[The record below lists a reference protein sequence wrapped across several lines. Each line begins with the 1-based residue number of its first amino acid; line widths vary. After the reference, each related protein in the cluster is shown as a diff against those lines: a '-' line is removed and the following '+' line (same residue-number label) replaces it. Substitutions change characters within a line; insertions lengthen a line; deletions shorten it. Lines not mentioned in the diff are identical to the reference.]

1 MRIVVIGAGYVGLV
15 SGTCFAEL
23 GHHVLCIDKDPHKIT
38 LLTQGKIPIYEPGL
52 DALVLTN
59 MAEKR
64 LSFSTELQLEGAD
77 AVFIAVGTPTN
88 EEDGS
93 AYLGY
98 VYAAAKEVAT
108 HLTHSTIIVVKSTV
122 PVGTSDEV
130 RRIFAET
137 NPKIQC
143 DVVSN
148 PEFLREGSAVKDF
161 LWPDRIVIGTPS
173 DHAHQIM
180 QQLYSKLVDQGVTL
194 VRMQDN
200 ASAELSKY
208 AANTYLAMRVAFVN
222 EIADMCEKLGADI
235 RDVTHGM
242 GMDARIGPHYL
253 HPGPGFGGS
262 CFPKDTKALLKMA
275 QDTGSSGEIVKAV
288 ITANEACKSRMAEKI
303 AHHMGGVKGKTI
315 AILGLTFK
323 ENTNDMRDSSSL
335 IIIPALAAQG
345 ATLKL
350 YDPEGIEEAK
360 HDLSSTP
367 ATWCDDVYEAVED
380 ADAIVVLTAWSLFK
394 TLDFS
399 RIANLVKQK
408 LLIDLRAMYNAQE
421 IEKAGFR
428 YEAVGKK

>member
-23 GHHVLCIDKDPHKIT
+23 GHHVVCIDKDPQKID

-59 MAEKR
+59 VAEKR
-64 LSFSTELQLEGAD
+64 LSFSTELQLDGAD

-88 EEDGS
+88 ELDGS
-93 AYLGY
+93 ADLGY
-98 VYAAAKEVAT
+98 VYAAAQEVAA
-108 HLTHSTIIVVKSTV
+108 HITHSAVIVIKSTV

-130 RRIFAET
+130 RRIFAKT
-137 NPKIQC
+137 NPGVTC

-173 DHAHQIM
+173 DHAHQVM
-180 QQLYSKLVDQGVTL
+180 QQLYSKLVDQGVAL
-194 VRMQDN
+194 VRMHDN

-242 GMDARIGPHYL
+242 GMDSRIGPHYL

-275 QDTGSSGEIVKAV
+275 QDTGSSGEIVRAV

-303 AHHMGGVKGKTI
+303 VQHMGGVKGKTI

-335 IIIPALAAQG
+335 VIVPALAAQG
-345 ATLKL
+345 ATLRL
-350 YDPEGIEEAK
+350 FDPEGMAEAK
-360 HDLSSTP
+360 KHFDDKHLV
-367 ATWCDDVYEAVED
+367 WCEDAYSAVEG
-380 ADAIVVLTAWSLFK
+380 ADAIVILTAWSLFK
-394 TLDFS
+394 TLDLS
-399 RIANLVKQK
+399 RVATLVKQK
-408 LLIDLRAMYNAQE
+408 LLIDLRAMFSAQE
-421 IEKAGFR
+421 IEKAGLR